1 MIFLRYESFRSY
13 LKFYPVTSVLLAIN
27 LVMFAILELTGG
39 SMNTLNLLRWGA
51 FIKAP
56 SIDPFGLAE
65 PWRYLS
71 AMFLHIGWQHLL
83 FNCFS
88 LLVFAPPLERLL
100 GHVRYFAFYIL
111 SGIAGS
117 FLSLVLYDDS
127 VRFGVSAGA
136 SGAIYGVFGA
146 FLHIVLLQ
154 RNKLDEASRKTV
166 ITILVIGVLMSIFI
180 SRIDLMAHVGGGFA
194 GFALYGLLQRRR

>member
-13 LKFYPVTSVLLAIN
+13 LKLYPVTSALLAIN
-27 LVMFAILELTGG
+27 LIMFAILELTGG
-39 SMNTLNLLRWGA
+39 SQNILNLIRWGA
-51 FIKAP
+51 LIKAP
-56 SIDPFGLAE
+56 SLDPFGLE
-65 PWRYLS
+65 QPWRYLS
-71 AMFLHIGWQHLL
+71 AMFLHIGWEHLL

-100 GHVRYFAFYIL
+100 GHIRYVVFYLL

-117 FLSLVLYDDS
+117 LLSLMLYDDS
-127 VRFGVSAGA
+127 LRVGLSAGA
-136 SGAIYGVFGA
+136 SGAIYGVLGA

-154 RNKLDEASRKTV
+154 RHKLDEASRKTV

-180 SRIDLMAHVGGGFA
+180 QRIDLLAHVGGGFA
-194 GFALYGLLQRRR
+194 GFALYGLMQRRQ